1 MSNNKEVFAENKE
14 IIVCKFDSEI
24 ECTEYN
30 CEYDCSDLETLEL
43 DGEESCPLFKREQLA
58 LLKVK
63 ALEAK
68 IEAAKPILETIIAI
82 CKDKND
88 VTTCEECCDKKCCE
102 EYELNALLFP
112 RIDDQK
118 SGESGPGVG
127 DGSDPKNCPSL
138 PIERRQPTSKTPR
151 KEESSVELLHRYRN
165 EYAEQGNEENITP

>member
-1 MSNNKEVFAENKE
+1 MTLKISPTGDTSAFRLEIFEWSNAEQKDIRMGDFYIYSKNGELVITGMKDWRTNHKDPIAVHYYENDPVFREVTLNPFNAVYIKQLLSAIE
-14 IIVCKFDSEI
+14 I
-24 ECTEYN
+24 
-30 CEYDCSDLETLEL
+30 
-43 DGEESCPLFKREQLA
+43 
-58 LLKVK
+58 
-63 ALEAK
+63 
-68 IEAAKPILETIIAI
+68 
-82 CKDKND
+82 
-88 VTTCEECCDKKCCE
+88 
-102 EYELNALLFP
+102 P